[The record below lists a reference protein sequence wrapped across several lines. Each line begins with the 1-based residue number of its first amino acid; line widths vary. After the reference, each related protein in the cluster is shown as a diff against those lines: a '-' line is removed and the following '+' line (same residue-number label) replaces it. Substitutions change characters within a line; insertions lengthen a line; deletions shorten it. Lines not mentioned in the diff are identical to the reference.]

1 MTVLVVEDNVYLLQ
15 VIADI
20 VEIAGYQVT
29 TAGSGEEA
37 LRQLEQLDDLQL
49 VITDYQLPDHDG
61 HELCLT
67 IHRRFPQCKG
77 LIMSGYERGPAV
89 EAIKHNSFLSFLPK
103 PFGYPELN
111 ERMTSL
117 IGN

>member
-20 VEIAGYQVT
+20 VEIAGYRVA

-37 LRQLEQLDDLQL
+37 LRAVQQLDDLKL
-49 VITDYQLPDHDG
+49 VITDYRLPDRDG

-67 IHRRFPQCKG
+67 IHRRFPRCKG

-89 EAIKHNSFLSFLPK
+89 EAIKRNPSLSFLAK
-103 PFGYPELN
+103 PFGYPELS